1 MLLARVKTTER
12 KRFFPQPTETLMF
25 ISLRNIAFV
34 AAAVVTAGSTIAA
47 TVSISPTDLSPL
59 HAHTVNLEDYTAV
72 VYYTENYND
81 SFQVITTVGPNVDIN
96 GQITRHKAVVRSGD
110 NYVFSLDNG
119 VPGSS
124 ATTID
129 ITAEDGQLKVVTK

>member
-1 MLLARVKTTER
+1 
-12 KRFFPQPTETLMF
+12 MF